1 MYLNQQTQV
10 TVQSQHPIKG
20 TQQTTVAV
28 APQQVATGAQTT
40 QIKLIPSGG
49 QTPVSMQVNGGA
61 QIKVSQGAQNHQ
73 ISIKP

>member
-40 QIKLIPSGG
+40 QIKKGIA
-49 QTPVSMQVNGGA
+49 V
-61 QIKVSQGAQNHQ
+61 
-73 ISIKP
+73 